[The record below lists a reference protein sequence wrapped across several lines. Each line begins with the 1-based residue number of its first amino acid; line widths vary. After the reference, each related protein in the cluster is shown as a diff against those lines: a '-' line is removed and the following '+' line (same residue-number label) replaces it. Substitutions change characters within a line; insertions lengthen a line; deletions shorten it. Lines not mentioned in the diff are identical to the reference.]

1 MSRPRCRPCFSFLEE
16 RGSPGVAR
24 GRTLCS
30 SLLRIALAALGSGL
44 CQRAVP
50 GPDR

>member
-1 MSRPRCRPCFSFLEE
+1 MSRPRCRRPWFSF
-16 RGSPGVAR
+16 PGVAR
-24 GRTLCS
+24 GRTLLL
-30 SLLRIALAALGSGL
+30 SLPCIALAALGSGL